1 MEEYELRYE
10 RAGAV
15 ISVNVMELL
24 KAGPAHVRK
33 FFRVVKG
40 QEFTTDPEKLE
51 SVNEELEKLYKTTDN
66 GIKTGANVTIE
77 RKIYEACKVWL
88 EKPVE
93 HTTKI
98 EVTVK
103 GRFPD
108 GTTEKI
114 VPGYKSESYPGLAYI
129 KNASIIPGTKGWNLT
144 DIESGLR
151 LIEGNGKSDLQY
163 KMTNNVWD
171 IYQKAKKRMIKA
183 GGVATAPADTIE
195 TPKPTQVKETKN
207 MITENEK
214 NVKEA
219 EPARIEKPVTSEA
232 PTDNKPVTSEA
243 PDGWEAMALLSLG
256 SDKHNTALIMAAGI
270 EAGVFTFDDFKAFYH
285 AGTMPNYHTFG
296 VWKDNGRAVKKGEKA
311 AFSALIWREIKE
323 TDEKAEK
330 ADKETA
336 EKAEKYI
343 LKKAYFFGEAQTE
356 KASENK
362 DIKTLPDDV
371 TSTIENGYIIISGNT
386 KPIKEQLK
394 AAGYRWNSK
403 KSVWYKYA
411 RKVA

>member
-1 MEEYELRYE
+1 MEYELRYE

-33 FFRVVKG
+33 FLKVVKG

-66 GIKTGANVTIE
+66 DIEAGVSVTAIE
-77 RKIYEACKVWL
+77 KKIYEACQIWL

-114 VPGYKSESYPGLAYI
+114 VPGYKSELYPGLAYI
-129 KNASIIPGTKGWNLT
+129 KNASIIPGAKGWNLT

-163 KMTNNVWD
+163 KITNNVWNT
-171 IYQKAKKRMIKA
+171 YQKIKA
-183 GGVATAPADTIE
+183 GGVATAPADT
-195 TPKPTQVKETKN
+195 KETKN

-219 EPARIEKPVTSEA
+219 EPARINKPVTSEA

-285 AGTMPNYHTFG
+285 AGTMPNYHTFDA
-296 VWKDNGRAVKKGEKA
+296 WKDNGRVVKKGEKA
-311 AFSALIWREIKE
+311 AFSALIWREI
-323 TDEKAEK
+323 EK
-330 ADKETA
+330 ADKETG
-336 EKAEKYI
+336 EKETKYI
-343 LKKAYFFGEAQTE
+343 LKKACFFGEAQTE
-356 KASENK
+356 KAPESK
-362 DIKTLPDDV
+362 DLETLPADV
-371 TSTIENGYIIISGNT
+371 TSTIEKGYIIISGNT

-394 AAGYRWNSK
+394 AAGYRWNGK

>member
-1 MEEYELRYE
+1 MEEYELYELRYE
-10 RAGAV
+10 RSGAV
-15 ISVNVMELL
+15 ISVNVMKLL

-33 FFRVVKG
+33 FLKVVKG
-40 QEFTTDPEKLE
+40 QEFTADPEKLE
-51 SVNEELEKLYKTTDN
+51 SVNEELEKLYNATDN
-66 GIKTGANVTIE
+66 NIKAGVNVTAIE
-77 RKIYEACKVWL
+77 KKIYEACKVWL

-129 KNASIIPGTKGWNLT
+129 KNASIIPGAKGWNLT

-151 LIEGNGKSDLQY
+151 LIEGSGKSDLQY

-219 EPARIEKPVTSEA
+219 EPARVE
-232 PTDNKPVTSEA
+232 KPVTSEA

-285 AGTMPNYHTFG
+285 AGTMPNYHTFD
-296 VWKDNGRAVKKGEKA
+296 VWKDNGRVVKKGEKA
-311 AFSALIWREIKE
+311 AFSALIWREI
-323 TDEKAEK
+323 EKV
-330 ADKETA
+330 DKETG
-336 EKAEKYI
+336 EKETKYI
-343 LKKAYFFGEAQTE
+343 LKKACFFGEAQTE